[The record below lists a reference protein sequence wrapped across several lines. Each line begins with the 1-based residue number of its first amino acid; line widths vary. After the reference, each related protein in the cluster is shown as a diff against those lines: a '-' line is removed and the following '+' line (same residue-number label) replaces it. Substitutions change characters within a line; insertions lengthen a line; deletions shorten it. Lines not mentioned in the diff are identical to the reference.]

1 MAYVTVT
8 TSIDPVV
15 SSVSGIKLATKEA
28 KRFVEKTP
36 IKYVHMISCLFF
48 S

>member
-15 SSVSGIKLATKEA
+15 SSVSGIKMMPKEA
-28 KRFVEKTP
+28 KRLVEKTTLSA
-36 IKYVHMISCLFF
+36 IK
-48 S
+48 